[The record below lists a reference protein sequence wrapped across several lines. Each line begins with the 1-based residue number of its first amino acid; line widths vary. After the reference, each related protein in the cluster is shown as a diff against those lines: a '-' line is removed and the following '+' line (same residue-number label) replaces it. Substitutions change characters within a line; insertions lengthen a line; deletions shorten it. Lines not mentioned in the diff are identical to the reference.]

1 MKTVSLLFAAILV
14 ACAPAIA
21 AEPDASANP
30 YALTIPA
37 AETFDV
43 GALQVQRFGSGDRP
57 LILIPGL
64 GSGAWAF
71 QDLVR
76 GFSGQHAVYVVTLP
90 GFDGR
95 KPIDGNVMDA
105 SRTAVRELITSRKL
119 DKPILIGH
127 SLGGTLSFAI
137 AEDAPQL
144 IGGVVAIDGLPVFP
158 GTEGMPPAMRPAAA
172 ERMRAQLAAADPG
185 SFQKQQVAYMRTV
198 GVLDIGMADKLGG
211 LQARTDQGAFAR
223 AAADDFALDL
233 RAGLPKITAPVLVV
247 SPFFEA
253 DGAQLKM
260 SETDKTDYYKSLV
273 AGAPKVEV
281 VSISPSRHFVQ
292 FDQPE
297 QLADTINE
305 FLSKL

>member
-1 MKTVSLLFAAILV
+1 MKTVSLLFAAMLA
-14 ACAPAIA
+14 ACAPAFA
-21 AEPDASANP
+21 AEPAAAQNP

-37 AETFDV
+37 AEKFEV
-43 GALQVQRFGSGDRP
+43 GALEVQRFGSGGRP

-71 QDLVR
+71 QDLAR
-76 GFSGQHAVYVVTLP
+76 SLSGKHAVYVVTLP

-95 KPIDGNVMDA
+95 KLIEGNIMDA
-105 SRTAVRELITSRKL
+105 SRSAVRDLITSRKL
-119 DKPILIGH
+119 DKPVLIGH

-137 AEDAPQL
+137 AEESPQL
-144 IGGVVAIDGLPVFP
+144 IGGVIALDGLPVFP
-158 GTEGMPPAMRPAAA
+158 GTEGMPPAMRPQAA
-172 ERMRAQLAAADPG
+172 ERMRAQMAAGDPAT
-185 SFQKQQVAYMRTV
+185 FQKQQVSYMRTV
-198 GVLDIGMADKLGG
+198 GVLDIGMAEQLGQ

-247 SPFFEA
+247 SPFYEA
-253 DGAQLKM
+253 DAAQMKM
-260 SETDKTDYYKSLV
+260 TEADKTGYYQSLM
-273 AGAPKVEV
+273 AGTPKLEV

-297 QLADTINE
+297 QLAETINA

>member
-1 MKTVSLLFAAILV
+1 MKTVSLLFAAII
-14 ACAPAIA
+14 ATCAPAFA
-21 AEPDASANP
+21 ADVDTAPNP
-30 YALTIPA
+30 YALAIPA
-37 AETFDV
+37 AEKFDV
-43 GALQVQRFGSGDRP
+43 GALEVQRFGNGGRP

-76 GFSGQHAVYVVTLP
+76 AFSGQHAVYVVTLP

-95 KPIDGNVMDA
+95 KPVDGNVMDA
-105 SRTAVRELITSRKL
+105 ARIAVRDLVTTRKL
-119 DKPILIGH
+119 DKPVLIGH

-137 AEDAPQL
+137 AEESPQL
-144 IGGVVAIDGLPVFP
+144 IGGVIALDGLPVFP
-158 GTEGMPPAMRPAAA
+158 GTEGMPPAMRPQAA
-172 ERMRAQLAAADPG
+172 ERMRAQMAGADPAG
-185 SFQKQQVAYMRTV
+185 FQKQQITYMRTV
-198 GVLDIGMADKLGG
+198 GVLDIGMAEKLGQ

-233 RAGLPKITAPVLVV
+233 RAGLPKIAAPVLVV
-247 SPFFEA
+247 SPFFA
-253 DGAQLKM
+253 PDGEQMKM
-260 SETDKTDYYKSLV
+260 TESDKVDYYRSLMS
-273 AGAPKVEV
+273 GTPKVEV

-297 QLADTINE
+297 QLADTISG

>member
-1 MKTVSLLFAAILV
+1 MKPVSLLFAAIMAISV
-14 ACAPAIA
+14 PAFAARPEAAP
-21 AEPDASANP
+21 NP
-30 YALTIPA
+30 YAFTAPA
-37 AETFDV
+37 AEKFDV
-43 GALQVQRFGSGDRP
+43 GALQVQRFGDGGRP

-76 GFSGQHAVYVVTLP
+76 SMSGKHAVYVVTLP

-95 KPIDGNVMDA
+95 APVEGNVMDA
-105 SRTAVRELITSRKL
+105 SRNGLRELITSRKL
-119 DKPILIGH
+119 DKPVLIGH
-127 SLGGTLSFAI
+127 SLGGTLAI
-137 AEDAPQL
+137 AVAEDAPQL
-144 IGGVVAIDGLPVFP
+144 VGGVVTLDGLPVFP
-158 GTEGMPPAMRPAAA
+158 GTEGLPAAA
-172 ERMRAQLAAADPG
+172 RPQAAQRMRTQLAAADPRQ
-185 SFQKQQVAYMRTV
+185 FEAQQLAYMRTV
-198 GVLDIGMADKLGG
+198 GVLDIGMADSLGR
-211 LQARTDQGAFAR
+211 LSARSDQGAFAR

-260 SETDKTDYYKSLV
+260 TETDKADYYKSLMD
-273 AGAPKVEV
+273 GTPKLEV

-297 QLADTINE
+297 QLADTINT

>member
-1 MKTVSLLFAAILV
+1 MKTVSLLFAALMTV
-14 ACAPAIA
+14 CVPALA
-21 AEPDASANP
+21 AEPAATPNP

-37 AETFDV
+37 AEKFDV
-43 GALQVQRFGSGDRP
+43 GALEVQRFGSSGRP

-76 GFSGQHAVYVVTLP
+76 SFSGQHAVYVVTLP

-95 KPIDGNVMDA
+95 KPIEGNVMDA
-105 SRTAVRELITSRKL
+105 SRTAVHELITSRKL
-119 DKPILIGH
+119 DKPVLIGH

-137 AEDAPQL
+137 AEESPQL
-144 IGGVVAIDGLPVFP
+144 IGGVVALDGMPVFP
-158 GTEGMPPAMRPAAA
+158 GTEGIPPAMRPQAA
-172 ERMRAQLAAADPG
+172 ERMRAQMAAADP
-185 SFQKQQVAYMRTV
+185 SRFQEQQVGYMRTI
-198 GVLDIGMADKLGG
+198 GVLDIGMAEQLGR

-223 AAADDFALDL
+223 AAADDFVLDL

-247 SPFFEA
+247 SPFFEP

-260 SETDKTDYYKSLV
+260 TESDKADYYKSLMS
-273 AGAPKVEV
+273 GTPKLEV

-297 QLADTINE
+297 QLADTINK

>member
-1 MKTVSLLFAAILV
+1 MKPVSLLFAAV
-14 ACAPAIA
+14 MVVCAPAFA
-21 AEPDASANP
+21 AEPEAAPNP
-30 YALTIPA
+30 YAFNAAA
-37 AETFDV
+37 AEKFDV
-43 GALQVQRFGSGDRP
+43 GALQVQRFGSGGRP

-76 GFSGQHAVYVVTLP
+76 SLSDKHAVYVVTLP

-95 KPIDGNVMDA
+95 APAEGNVMDA
-105 SRTAVRELITSRKL
+105 SRSALRELIASHKL
-119 DKPILIGH
+119 DKPVLVGH
-127 SLGGTLSFAI
+127 SLGGTLAI
-137 AEDAPQL
+137 AVAEDAPQL
-144 IGGVVAIDGLPVFP
+144 VGGVVTLDGLPVFP
-158 GTEGMPPAMRPAAA
+158 GTEGIPAAMRPQAAQ
-172 ERMRAQLAAADPG
+172 RMRAQLAAADPRQ
-185 SFQKQQVAYMRTV
+185 FEAQQVAYMRTV
-198 GVLDIGMADKLGG
+198 GVLDIGMADALGR
-211 LQARTDQGAFAR
+211 LSARSDQGAFAR

-260 SETDKTDYYKSLV
+260 SETDKADYYKSLMD
-273 AGAPKVEV
+273 GTPKLEV

-297 QLADTINE
+297 QLADTIKT
-305 FLSKL
+305 FLTTL

>member
-1 MKTVSLLFAAILV
+1 MKTVSLLLAAV
-14 ACAPAIA
+14 MTVCAPAFA
-21 AEPDASANP
+21 ADAATAPNP

-37 AETFDV
+37 VEKFDV
-43 GALQVQRFGSGDRP
+43 GALEVQRFGSGGRP

-76 GFSGQHAVYVVTLP
+76 SFSGKHAVYVVTLP

-95 KPIDGNVMDA
+95 KPVEGNVMDA
-105 SRTAVRELITSRKL
+105 ARTAVRELITSRKL
-119 DKPILIGH
+119 DKPVLVGH

-137 AEDAPQL
+137 AEESPQL
-144 IGGVVAIDGLPVFP
+144 IGGLVAIDGLPVFP
-158 GTEGMPPAMRPAAA
+158 GTEGMPAAMRPQAA
-172 ERMRAQLAAADPG
+172 ERMRAQMAGADPA

-198 GVLDIGMADKLGG
+198 GVLDIGMADKLGQ

-233 RAGLPKITAPVLVV
+233 RAGLPKISAPVLVV
-247 SPFFEA
+247 SPFYEA
-253 DGAQLKM
+253 DGAQMKM
-260 SETDKTDYYKSLV
+260 TESDKAEYYKSLV
-273 AGAPKVEV
+273 AGIPKVDV
-281 VSISPSRHFVQ
+281 VSIAPSRHFVQ

-297 QLADTINE
+297 QLADTINN